1 MRSFLI
7 GCLVIC
13 AVFQIAVAGNENGD
27 FATYEEVKD
36 IPNHPEKFLIEVRSK
51 ELVDK
56 DGSIPGSINIPFT
69 ELEEALMMDDGEFA
83 SKYGAE
89 KPPKDAVV
97 IFTCLGGQYAQ
108 MGADLAKKNGWQRA
122 KPYLGSWLEWSKR
135 EGLQ

>member
-1 MRSFLI
+1 MRHFVTL
-7 GCLVIC
+7 CFVIF
-13 AVFQIAVAGNENGD
+13 AVFQIVLADKENED
-27 FATYEEVKD
+27 FASYEEVKD
-36 IPNHPEKFLIEVRSK
+36 IPNHPEKYLIEVRSK
-51 ELVDK
+51 DLVEK
-56 DGSIPGSINIPFT
+56 DGSIPGSINIPFN
-69 ELEEALMMDDGEFA
+69 ELEEALMLSDAEFV
-83 SKYGAE
+83 SKFGAE